1 MNSNTQTERGSEMA
15 DQAEFVTTAKVK
27 GQMIPV
33 RHNTELDYLTVWGFG
48 YETLRRMSK
57 MVLENNGKLYTFTG
71 WNSDRGEGYFKPTPP
86 EQIVAIAAK
95 RTKKNAEA
103 RARRQV
109 CADLGLKR
117 VRGGLGGVYY
127 E

>member
-1 MNSNTQTERGSEMA
+1 MNSKKQPERGNEMA
-15 DQAEFVTTAKVK
+15 DQAEVMTRAKMK
-27 GQMIPV
+27 DQMIPV
-33 RHNTELDYLTVWGFG
+33 RHNTEFDYLTVEGFG

-86 EQIVAIAAK
+86 EQVAAIAAK

-109 CADLGLKR
+109 YSDLGLKR

>member
-1 MNSNTQTERGSEMA
+1 MA
-15 DQAEFVTTAKVK
+15 DQSEVMTTAKVK
-27 GQMIPV
+27 DQRIPV
-33 RHNTELDYLTVWGFG
+33 RYNTEFDYLTVEGFG
-48 YETLRRMSK
+48 YETLRRPSK
-57 MVLENNGKLYTFTG
+57 MVLENNGKLYAFTG

-86 EQIVAIAAK
+86 EQIAAIAAK
-95 RTKKNAEA
+95 RTKKNADA

-109 CADLGLKR
+109 YRDLGLKR

>member
-1 MNSNTQTERGSEMA
+1 MA
-15 DQAEFVTTAKVK
+15 DPSEFMTTAKVK
-27 GQMIPV
+27 DQMIPV
-33 RHNTELDYLTVWGFG
+33 RHNTEFDYLTVEGFG

-57 MVLENNGKLYTFTG
+57 MVLENDGKFYTFSG

-86 EQIVAIAAK
+86 EQIAAIAAK
-95 RTKKNAEA
+95 RAKKNAEA
-103 RARRQV
+103 RVRGQV
-109 CADLGLKR
+109 YADLGLKR

>member
-1 MNSNTQTERGSEMA
+1 MNSNTKSERGNEMA
-15 DQAEFVTTAKVK
+15 DPSEFMTTAKVK
-27 GQMIPV
+27 DQMIPV
-33 RHNTELDYLTVWGFG
+33 RHNAEFDYLTVEGFG
-48 YETLRRMSK
+48 YGTLGRLSK

-71 WNSDRGEGYFKPTPP
+71 WNSDRGEGYFKPSPP
-86 EQIVAIAAK
+86 EQIAVVAAK

-109 CADLGLKR
+109 YADLGLKR
-117 VRGGLGGVYY
+117 VRGGLGGIYY

>member
-1 MNSNTQTERGSEMA
+1 MNSDTQIERGKEMA
-15 DQAEFVTTAKVK
+15 EQSEVMTTAKVK
-27 GQMIPV
+27 DQMIPV
-33 RHNTELDYLTVWGFG
+33 RHNFEFDYLTVEGFG

-86 EQIVAIAAK
+86 EQIAAIAAK
-95 RTKKNAEA
+95 RIKKNADA

-109 CADLGLKR
+109 YADLGLKR

>member
-1 MNSNTQTERGSEMA
+1 MA
-15 DQAEFVTTAKVK
+15 DPSEFMTTAKVK
-27 GQMIPV
+27 DQMIPV
-33 RHNTELDYLTVWGFG
+33 RHNTEFDYLIIEGFG

-57 MVLENNGKLYTFTG
+57 MILENDGKFYTFTG
-71 WNSDRGEGYFKPTPP
+71 WNSHRGEGYVKPTPP
-86 EQIVAIAAK
+86 EQIAAIAAK
-95 RTKKNAEA
+95 RTKKNADA

-109 CADLGLKR
+109 YRDLGLKR

>member
-1 MNSNTQTERGSEMA
+1 MNSKTQTERGNAMA
-15 DQAEFVTTAKVK
+15 DQAEFMTTAKVK
-27 GQMIPV
+27 DQMIPV
-33 RHNTELDYLTVWGFG
+33 RHNMEFDYLTVEGFG
-48 YETLRRMSK
+48 YETLKRMSK

-71 WNSDRGEGYFKPTPP
+71 WYSDRGEGYFKPTPP
-86 EQIVAIAAK
+86 EQIAAIAAK

-103 RARRQV
+103 RARRQLY
-109 CADLGLKR
+109 ADLGLKR

>member
-1 MNSNTQTERGSEMA
+1 MNSKTQTEKGNEMA
-15 DQAEFVTTAKVK
+15 DPSEFMTTAKVK
-27 GQMIPV
+27 DQMIPV
-33 RHNTELDYLTVWGFG
+33 RHNTEFDYLTVEGFA

-86 EQIVAIAAK
+86 EQIAAIAAK
-95 RTKKNAEA
+95 RTKRNADA
-103 RARRQV
+103 RARRRV
-109 CADLGLKR
+109 YSDLGLKR
-117 VRGGLGGVYY
+117 VRGGLGGAYY

>member
-1 MNSNTQTERGSEMA
+1 MSDQSEVM
-15 DQAEFVTTAKVK
+15 TTAKVK
-27 GQMIPV
+27 DQMISV
-33 RHNTELDYLTVWGFG
+33 RHNTEFDCLTVEGFG

-57 MVLENNGKLYTFTG
+57 MVLENDGKLYTFTG

-86 EQIVAIAAK
+86 EKVAAIAAK

-109 CADLGLKR
+109 YADLGLKC

>member
-1 MNSNTQTERGSEMA
+1 MNSNTQIERGSEVA
-15 DQAEFVTTAKVK
+15 DPSEFMTTAKVK

-33 RHNTELDYLTVWGFG
+33 RHNAEFDYLTVEGFG
-48 YETLRRMSK
+48 YETVRRMSK
-57 MVLENNGKLYTFTG
+57 MVLENNRKFYTFTG
-71 WNSDRGEGYFKPTPP
+71 WNSDRGEGYFKVTPA
-86 EQIVAIAAK
+86 EQIAAIVAK

-109 CADLGLKR
+109 YADLGLKR

>member
-1 MNSNTQTERGSEMA
+1 MNSKAQTERGNEMA
-15 DQAEFVTTAKVK
+15 DPSEFMTTAKVK
-27 GQMIPV
+27 DQMTSV
-33 RHNTELDYLTVWGFG
+33 RYNTDFDYLTVEGFG

-86 EQIVAIAAK
+86 EQIAAIAAK
-95 RTKKNAEA
+95 RRKKNAEA
-103 RARRQV
+103 RARRHV
-109 CADLGLKR
+109 YADLGLKR